1 MKNKIQFKIIFLLST
16 ILFFINSAYSEDQSD
31 RDILTLKD
39 SILIAFNNN
48 KDIQIQEQ
56 ELKVSTA
63 NILGA
68 RSEFLPH
75 VNLDGAYTHNDKVFA
90 QNIFTGYNNDNKI
103 SLFAIES
110 VYSGGKNLAN
120 LRQSQLNLKASEE
133 TLRAKKLDIEFEAKR
148 LYFGLLLAYESARI
162 AREAF
167 DQAIA
172 HYKDV
177 EKMFNQGVSSRFD
190 LLQSKVQVSL
200 LEPEVV
206 KSKNDIDSLKA
217 ELNKLLSRDVNTLI
231 KINEKLECS
240 FIDIKEHEFLKAAY
254 LDKPEMRLKSLGI
267 DIDKWSIEMAKSG
280 YRPQIDLG
288 AGYTYRSNNL
298 GNILEN
304 KYKNWSAGV
313 SVSIPVFEGFST
325 KAKVDAARARYTQA
339 KLDKDNLADQISVD
353 IRNSCLNLKEA
364 EAIIQSQKDNVSVAA
379 EALRIAEV
387 SYANGVVTN
396 LDVLD
401 AQVSLAQIQKN
412 LAESIYDYLMA
423 QAYLDRNM
431 AKSVIKEDN
440 NEKKS

>member
-1 MKNKIQFKIIFLLST
+1 LKNKIQFKIIFLLST